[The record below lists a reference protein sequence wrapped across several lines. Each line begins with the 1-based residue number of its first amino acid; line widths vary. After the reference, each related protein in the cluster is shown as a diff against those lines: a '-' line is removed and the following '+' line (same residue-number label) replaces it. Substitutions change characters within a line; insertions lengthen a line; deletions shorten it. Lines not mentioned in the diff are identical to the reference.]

1 MKPTRIYTDLILN
14 IKKKVHIKG
23 MAHITGGGLLEN
35 IPRILPNGMGV
46 ELLESRLPKVKLFKQ
61 IQEASNLKLR
71 EMISVF
77 NVGIG
82 FVLCINEKDLS
93 LLDKIFKA
101 KKERIYILGKVI
113 KKPEFRVV

>member
-1 MKPTRIYTDLILN
+1 
-14 IKKKVHIKG
+14 
-23 MAHITGGGLLEN
+23 
-35 IPRILPNGMGV
+35 
-46 ELLESRLPKVKLFKQ
+46 
-61 IQEASNLKLR
+61 
-71 EMISVF
+71 MISVF